1 MSDPQENWES
11 LGVSAAL
18 ANSYAQ
24 DSRGFLPL
32 LAGFLEAALP
42 AETTIER
49 RGGLFQKTK
58 PIYKIT
64 LTLGEMAYSLEDV
77 GHGAL
82 NAQRSKSVRGIRL
95 KTESV
100 PVEDW
105 LAALSE
111 EITGRAQRSEKAFF
125 ALKELLR
132 G

>member
-1 MSDPQENWES
+1 MSDPQNEWEA

-24 DSRGFLPL
+24 DARGFLPL
-32 LAGFLEAALP
+32 LAGFLQAALP
-42 AETTIER
+42 AETAVER
-49 RGGLFQKTK
+49 KGGLFQKTK
-58 PIYKIT
+58 PIHKIT
-64 LTLGEMAYSLEDV
+64 VSLGENVYALEDM

-82 NAQRSKSVRGIRL
+82 TAQRAKIVRGIRL
-95 KTESV
+95 KTDTL

-105 LAALSE
+105 LAELSD
-111 EITGRAQRSEKAFF
+111 EITHRARRSEKAFF